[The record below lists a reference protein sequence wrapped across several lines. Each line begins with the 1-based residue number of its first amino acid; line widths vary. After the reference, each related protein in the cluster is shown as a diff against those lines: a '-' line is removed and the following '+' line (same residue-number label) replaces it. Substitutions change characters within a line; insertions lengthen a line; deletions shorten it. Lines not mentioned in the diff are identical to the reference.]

1 MKPLV
6 RNAYEAKMPSYYI
19 EDENELTN
27 IPQDAPAG
35 TIAECN
41 ASGGFKVFMKNEAFE
56 WNEL

>member
-1 MKPLV
+1 
-6 RNAYEAKMPSYYI
+6 MPSYYI
-19 EDENELTN
+19 EDESELTN

-41 ASGGFKVFMKNEAFE
+41 ASGGFKVFMKNEAGE